1 MLPIESMMVVV
12 GAAAQAPASGAGFT
26 VQLPSGGDT
35 AESVPVF
42 GSSNKTAKLL
52 VELPRV
58 RAQNEIPS
66 YADPSRGP
74 KLLYPASDPQ
84 SLLWDAWI
92 CSAVVLPQR
101 ARHIESVDRQKF
113 VGALDRAIDGGV
125 LERRVGGAAE
135 RAAEREDQRP
145 RARQTRQL
153 LPPPYHQ
160 NVPIKEKTLRS
171 GLTGVTGGD
180 PISTATPLP

>member
-66 YADPSRGP
+66 YADASRGP
-74 KLLYPASDPQ
+74 KLLYPVSEPQ

-101 ARHIESVDRQKF
+101 APSGNAASRSVIDEPAVQSELVHIGMES
-113 VGALDRAIDGGV
+113 GV
-125 LERRVGGAAE
+125 SKASINL
-135 RAAEREDQRP
+135 
-145 RARQTRQL
+145 
-153 LPPPYHQ
+153 
-160 NVPIKEKTLRS
+160 NS
-171 GLTGVTGGD
+171 
-180 PISTATPLP
+180 